1 MTKKV
6 IKMTKMT
13 NLDKFKLLEIRF
25 LHKKQV
31 IRFLGFLDLN
41 FKQFKFKLRFGL
53 KASNLKEDLKSS
65 KNWKTTSNIF
75 KLYHFNTN

>member
-41 FKQFKFKLRFGL
+41 FKQFKLRFGL
-53 KASNLKEDLKSS
+53 KASNLEEDLKSS
-65 KNWKTTSNIF
+65 KIWKTTSNIF

>member
-53 KASNLKEDLKSS
+53 KASKDVCNVNTQGNE
-65 KNWKTTSNIF
+65 IF
-75 KLYHFNTN
+75 AIF